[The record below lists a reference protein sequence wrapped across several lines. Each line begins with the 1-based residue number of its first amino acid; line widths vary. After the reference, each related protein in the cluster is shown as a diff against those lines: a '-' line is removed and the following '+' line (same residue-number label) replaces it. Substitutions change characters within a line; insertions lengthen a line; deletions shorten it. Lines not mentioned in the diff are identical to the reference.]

1 MTTATAPTLE
11 FVPFIEKNTKE
22 NETFVFY
29 LQWTG
34 NEEQLTL
41 LNKAIEKA
49 CYDDIYGDCSIVT
62 MDINTKIP
70 ESAVDIHTRI
80 QSLNGYHKMFTK
92 CIGKFHCPDDIDST
106 DEYEMATLL
115 DETFYSCKI
124 KKMFSGYRNPYV
136 ELLEGLITREE
147 YERIKNL
154 Y

>member
-1 MTTATAPTLE
+1 MSNLE

-49 CYDDIYGDCSIVT
+49 CYDDIYGDYSMVT
-62 MDINTKIP
+62 MDIDIKIP
-70 ESAVDIHTRI
+70 ESAVDIHKRI
-80 QSLNGYHKMFTK
+80 GSFNGYHKMFTK
-92 CIGKFHCPDDIDST
+92 CVGKFRCPFDIETIDST
-106 DEYEMATLL
+106 DECEMATLL
-115 DETFYSCKI
+115 DSFFFCCRI
-124 KKMFSGYRNPYV
+124 QKMFSGYRNPYV